1 MPLLVL
7 LRHGQSTAN
16 QEQVYTGWNDVP
28 LTAWGRQQALQAGK
42 IMQNLD
48 FHPSQ
53 VHTSLLSRA
62 IVTANL
68 VMDSCHW
75 LSPPLLKTWRLNER
89 HYGALRGI
97 NKEDS
102 RVLFGKRQVLAWR
115 RGFDAQP
122 PALGLANHDRRY
134 RNLDP
139 RVLPRSESLRQTQER
154 VLPYYFGQVV
164 PHLHRGED
172 QLLVAHGSSLRVLI
186 KYLQKIDAEELSRI
200 SVPNAQ
206 PIVYD
211 LKSDLTITGRKILRP
226 EN

>member
-16 QEQVYTGWNDVP
+16 REQVYTGWNDVP

-42 IMQNLD
+42 LMQNLD
-48 FHPSQ
+48 FHPSR

-75 LSPPLLKTWRLNER
+75 SSLPLLKTWRLNER

-102 RVLFGKRQVLAWR
+102 RILFGKKQVLAWR
-115 RGFDAQP
+115 RGFDAQL
-122 PALGLANHDRRY
+122 PALGQANHDRRY

-139 RVLPRSESLRQTQER
+139 RLLPRSESLRQTQER
-154 VLPYYFGQVV
+154 VLPYYFDQVV
-164 PHLHRGED
+164 PHLRRGED

-206 PIVYD
+206 PLVYD
-211 LKSDLTITGRKILRP
+211 LRPDLTIVGRQILRP